1 MKINKLAFA
10 GILSMACLVSACGN
24 STKTN
29 VAKAAQ
35 GDSVAGDTTQQKGQE
50 ALGKIEFEETAFD
63 FGQVKEGEVVQHTF
77 TFINVGEA
85 PVILSEVNAS
95 CGCTTPHYSKS
106 PVLPGKKGEVKVAF
120 DSKGQVGKQQKIVT
134 VMSNATNGISTVQ
147 LRGEVQKAN

>member
-24 STKTN
+24 NTKTN

-50 ALGKIEFEETAFD
+50 TLGKIEFEETAFD

-77 TFINVGEA
+77 TFTNVGEA